1 MFANLS
7 KGNITYAV
15 HYKGGKWLPE
25 VTNRKDYAGLYNKP
39 IDGIMMKTDTGRIIR
54 YRAHLRRGN
63 WLPWVTGYNSKDG
76 NNGYAG
82 ILGRE
87 IDAIQIEVR

>member
-1 MFANLS
+1 M
-7 KGNITYAV
+7 YAV
-15 HYKGGKWLPE
+15 CLQIFQRHYKGGKWLPE
-25 VTNRKDYAGLYNKP
+25 VTNRKDYAGLYNRP
-39 IDGIMMKTDTGRIIR
+39 IDGIMMKTDTGRTIR
-54 YRAHLRRGN
+54 YRAHLRRSGK